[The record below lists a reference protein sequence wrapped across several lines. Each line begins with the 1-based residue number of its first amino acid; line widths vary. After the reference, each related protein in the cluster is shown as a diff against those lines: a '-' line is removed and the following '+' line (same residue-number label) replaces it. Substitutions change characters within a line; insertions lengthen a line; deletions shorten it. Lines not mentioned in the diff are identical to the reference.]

1 MSTQRFEK
9 RQESCRRLPQ
19 GKFNRLRQ
27 MFDKK
32 DNRFS
37 LQTPTGQS
45 FIIEDDEEEAQ
56 AETYE
61 DKNEFLNKI
70 FDGVSNDT
78 NSLLSTL
85 CSNNNQI
92 ADFLVSTTETSSSNV
107 SNKSSSL
114 KSVSTSTTGSINNK
128 LAEVSL
134 KNDSAEWFQAIPIF
148 NMYDETDG
156 KIETSSVQNEIN
168 FRDSEYTEKADE
180 DVIDFRWVYFF
191 F

>member
-1 MSTQRFEK
+1 MNNTQRFEK

-19 GKFNRLRQ
+19 GKFNKLRQ
-27 MFDKK
+27 MFDTKSEG
-32 DNRFS
+32 RFS
-37 LQTPTGQS
+37 LQTPMGQS
-45 FIIEDDEEEAQ
+45 FIIEDDEEEA
-56 AETYE
+56 AAYE

-92 ADFLVSTTETSSSNV
+92 ADFLVSTTDTSSSNV

-114 KSVSTSTTGSINNK
+114 KSVSTSTTGSISKNGD
-128 LAEVSL
+128 VSL

-148 NMYDETDG
+148 NMCDDTG
-156 KIETSSVQNEIN
+156 IKIETSSLQNEIN
-168 FRDSEYTEKADE
+168 FIDKVDD
-180 DVIDFRWVYFF
+180 DVIDFR
-191 F
+191 